1 MKSSDPKAKQRP
13 SRRPKK
19 GDPDE
24 LNQATTREFEREGL
38 GVAPKE

>member
-19 GDPDE
+19 ADPNQ
-24 LNQATTREFEREGL
+24 LTQATSREFEREGL